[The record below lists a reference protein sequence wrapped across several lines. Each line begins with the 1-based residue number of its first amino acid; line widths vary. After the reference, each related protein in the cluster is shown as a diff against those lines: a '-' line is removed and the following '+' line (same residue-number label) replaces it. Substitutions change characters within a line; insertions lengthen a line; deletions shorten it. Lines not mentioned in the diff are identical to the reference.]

1 MRLEEFLENPTDK
14 RDKGIQAYILFDHN
28 IYPKSPYRLLV
39 AGRSVDWEKEGFVL
53 ENGKLKRDGRI
64 YYSPEM
70 NRIEELFNSNGVK
83 FDFYPPK
90 KEGDVGTFPLPDGN
104 TLMIVKGEELTSSL
118 FENELFENAKVYIF

>member
-14 RDKGIQAYILFDHN
+14 RDKGTQAYILFDHN

-39 AGRSVDWEKEGFVL
+39 AGRNVDWEKEGFVL
-53 ENGKLKRDGRI
+53 EDGKLKRDGRI

-70 NRIEELFNSNGVK
+70 NQIEELFNSNGVK

-90 KEGDVGTFPLPDGN
+90 KERDVGTLPLPDGN